1 MKNELSNNGAMP
13 RSRSIAAQNARIK
26 QLSTQDQNVAWLTAR
41 LFSNQKRITGIENR
55 SLMVSIK
62 VSNMERYENFKLQ
75 VYKKFLKALTD
86 MKVDVVNDQIS
97 MLVCGD
103 VEGSRS
109 LNVDRSTMLNPYEP
123 HYHLIIV
130 FPISLWDNLQGKL
143 HRLMFCYAN
152 HLADLEETKFKRVD
166 VGSKRFR
173 QYFWWKIYD
182 DQVRKKL
189 SKYKYSFPL
198 GKIVSYSTKADL
210 ISNKLH
216 LTNCQPSTYPYDLLL
231 DESIVDRKILIF
243 NKLAKRQ
250 LDGKNKGTFI

>member
-1 MKNELSNNGAMP
+1 MKNELSNNGTI
-13 RSRSIAAQNARIK
+13 STSENVFKNKVKIK
-26 QLSTQDQNVAWLTAR
+26 DLSAKDQNVTWLAAR

-55 SLMVSIK
+55 CLMVSIK

-75 VYKKFLKALTD
+75 VYKKFLKALID
-86 MKVDVVNDQIS
+86 VKVDVGNDQIS

-103 VEGSRS
+103 VEGSRNF
-109 LNVDRSTMLNPYEP
+109 NVDRSTMLNPYEP

-130 FPISLWDNLQGKL
+130 FPISLWDHLQG
-143 HRLMFCYAN
+143 RLNSLMSCYAN

-189 SKYKYSFPL
+189 SKHKYSFSL
-198 GKIVSYSTKADL
+198 GNIVSYSTKADL

-231 DESIVDRKILIF
+231 DESIVKRSDSIF
-243 NKLAKRQ
+243 NTLIKRQ
-250 LDGKNKGTFI
+250 LDDKNKGIFK